1 MKLIFIALILLI
13 LITIII
19 KYNKKEGFDSEDNLS
34 KYINIKLPNNITP
47 QAKSDIIR
55 LNLLYEHGGVW
66 ADATMLCLM
75 PLDLWIF
82 EVIQPSSFWMYH
94 GRDNCTGPAS
104 WFIISIKQSNIIT
117 KWKESCDYY
126 WIEHTEA
133 HDYAWMDYLFKKLL
147 LEDIEFKNEWNKVPY
162 ICCEDEGQSHMLS
175 KKTLDNNDNIKK
187 IIKDNPP
194 YVLKLSSY
202 NVPDTLTEE
211 FKKTNMYFAI
221 ERALNYN
228 N

>member
-1 MKLIFIALILLI
+1 
-13 LITIII
+13 
-19 KYNKKEGFDSEDNLS
+19 
-34 KYINIKLPNNITP
+34 
-47 QAKSDIIR
+47 
-55 LNLLYEHGGVW
+55 
-66 ADATMLCLM
+66 
-75 PLDLWIF
+75 
-82 EVIQPSSFWMYH
+82 
-94 GRDNCTGPAS
+94 
-104 WFIISIKQSNIIT
+104 
-117 KWKESCDYY
+117 
-126 WIEHTEA
+126 
-133 HDYAWMDYLFKKLL
+133 MDYLFKKLL
-147 LEDIEFKNEWNKVPY
+147 LEDIEFKNDWDKVPY

-187 IIKDNPP
+187 IIKDNPS